1 MTDDER
7 GWRPPRDEDDERSPV
22 ANQLADMAVE
32 ALREPIA
39 RNIDRVVKLGS
50 ELKIRL
56 VDTVL
61 GRKG

>member
-1 MTDDER
+1 MTDDES

-32 ALREPIA
+32 ALRELIA
-39 RNIDRVVKLGS
+39 RNIDRVVKLGT

>member
-1 MTDDER
+1 MSEDDS
-7 GWRPPRDEDDERSPV
+7 GWRPPRSEDEERSPV
-22 ANQLADMAVE
+22 ADQLADMAVE

-50 ELKIRL
+50 ELKLRL